1 MRWFIEM
8 KHAVWWCRGHGGNGL
23 FGVMEGLRLLCWRG
37 AGHETRVLHVPTLIF
52 VVGLI
57 NVLQAFAFWI
67 VGFHNRRVKGLGW
80 WAAAAFFNGVAMPL
94 IAFRQMSDSA
104 LLTKLLPTTM
114 NFASAYLF
122 YVGAVRFR
130 EQGTVR
136 WWPLVAA
143 LPFYSIFSWLILNDE
158 GLRYRPVLTSP
169 IFMLFL
175 AMGAWELLRENRPA
189 LRFSA
194 RFTAYAALFISTIF
208 AYRALDLYFLS
219 SPAELLDPVRP
230 QVVSFLGGILWVLLW
245 TFGAQMMINQRQTFE
260 NAKLHAEKLRSVEE
274 LAAAET
280 ELMALRTLQHR
291 QQLASDLHDGLGG
304 ITANLAML
312 AFQGSIEER
321 PEQQQVLFRDIEFL
335 ASEWNREMR
344 LWMNGLERGSLCW
357 GDALAEAR
365 TYATRLISSKGIE
378 LHWHLSG
385 QLPAEPDCCVQEM
398 ISLMRV
404 LKEAIHNLSRHSN
417 AGRARVHIAFR
428 TRVLGIVIQDDG
440 SGFDPEDLRSGARGL
455 KNMRRRVE
463 ELGGRFKSRSRNGTT
478 LCLTL
483 PLPLKRSGGEAMG
496 KDLRFTS

>member
-1 MRWFIEM
+1 M
-8 KHAVWWCRGHGGNGL
+8 AV
-23 FGVMEGLRLLCWRG
+23 
-37 AGHETRVLHVPTLIF
+37 HETRVLHVPTLIF

-94 IAFRQMSDSA
+94 IAFRQVSDSA

-122 YVGAVRFR
+122 YVGSVRFR
-130 EQGTVR
+130 ECSAVR
-136 WWPLVAA
+136 RWPLVAA
-143 LPFYSIFSWLILNDE
+143 LPLYIGYAWLVLRDE
-158 GLRYRPVLTSP
+158 ALRYRPFFTTP
-169 IFMLFL
+169 IFILFL
-175 AMGAWELLRENRPA
+175 ALGAWELLREKRPA

-194 RFTAYAALFISTIF
+194 RFTAVGALFISVIF
-208 AYRALDLYFLS
+208 AYRAFDLYFLS
-219 SPAELLDPVRP
+219 TPAQMLDPVRP
-230 QVVSFLGGILWVLLW
+230 QVVSFTAGILWVLLW

-260 NAKLHAEKLRSVEE
+260 NDQLHAEKLRSVEE

-312 AFQGSIEER
+312 AFQGSVEME
-321 PEQQQVLFRDIEFL
+321 PQQQKSLFQDIEFL
-335 ASEWNREMR
+335 ATEWNRELR
-344 LWMNGLERGSLCW
+344 LWMNGVERGSLRW
-357 GDALAEAR
+357 GDVLAEVHS
-365 TYATRLISSKGIE
+365 YAQRLTSAKGIE
-378 LHWHLSG
+378 LGWHQSG
-385 QLPAEPDCCVQEM
+385 LLPEEPDHQVQEI

-404 LKEAIHNLSRHSN
+404 IKEAINNLSHHSN

-428 TRVLGIVIQDDG
+428 AGLLGIVIQDDG
-440 SGFDPEDLRSGARGL
+440 HGFDPENLRSGARGV

-463 ELGGRFKSRSRNGTT
+463 ELGGGFKHRGRHGTT

-483 PLPLKRSGGEAMG
+483 PLPLRRVAAVQAEEPAPPA
-496 KDLRFTS
+496 LTR

>member
-1 MRWFIEM
+1 M
-8 KHAVWWCRGHGGNGL
+8 L
-23 FGVMEGLRLLCWRG
+23 DL
-37 AGHETRVLHVPTLIF
+37 PTLSIITGA
-52 VVGLI
+52 VCL
-57 NVLQAFAFWI
+57 LQALTFA
-67 VGFHNRRVKGLGW
+67 VMGTYNRKVKGIPC
-80 WAAAAFFNGVAMPL
+80 WAMAALLKGVAMPM
-94 IAFRQMSDSA
+94 IAMRDFIDSA

-114 NFASAYLF
+114 NFASTYLF
-122 YVGAVRFR
+122 YLGAVRFR
-130 EQGTVR
+130 GGHWTRR
-136 WWPLVAA
+136 WPWITAIPCYAV
-143 LPFYSIFSWLILNDE
+143 YVWLILKDE
-158 GLRYRPVLTSP
+158 GLRYRPALTSS
-169 IFMLFL
+169 IFITFL
-175 AMGAWELLRENRPA
+175 ALGARELLKESRPE
-189 LRFSA
+189 LRFSSRLTGFSA
-194 RFTAYAALFISTIF
+194 LLMAAIF
-208 AYRALDLYFLS
+208 AYRAGALYLLGT
-219 SPAELLDPVRP
+219 PAQLLDPVLP
-230 QVVSFLGGILWVLLW
+230 QIVTFSGITLSVLLW
-245 TFGAQMMINQRQTFE
+245 NSGAVMMINQRQTFE
-260 NAKLHAEKLRSVEE
+260 NAKLHLEKLRSVEE

-312 AFQGSIEER
+312 AFQGSIEEQ
-321 PEQQQVLFRDIEFL
+321 PQQQKALFRDIEFL

-385 QLPAEPDCCVQEM
+385 QLPVEPDCCVQEM

-404 LKEAIHNLSRHSN
+404 LKEAINNLSRHSN

-428 TRVLGIVIQDDG
+428 TRLLGIVIQDDG

-463 ELGGRFKSRSRNGTT
+463 ELGGRFKYRSRNGTT

-496 KDLRFTS
+496 EGSPVYQLNSQPMPMLRPGAI